1 MAMTREFAR
10 EFAED
15 WIASWNSHDLERIL
29 AHYTEDFELSSP
41 LIVQFMGEPTG
52 TLKGK
57 AAIRAYWAKA
67 LARLPDLHFD
77 LVEVFAGPSSPVIQY
92 RGLRGPSAEVFR
104 FDAENKVCRAAA
116 HYAS

>member
-10 EFAED
+10 EFAEE

-29 AHYTEDFELSSP
+29 EHYTEDFEMSSP
-41 LIVQFMGEPTG
+41 LIVQIIGEPAS

-67 LARLPDLHFD
+67 LARIPDLHFD
-77 LVEVFAGPSSPVIQY
+77 LTEVLVGASSLVIQY
-92 RGLRGPSAEVFR
+92 RGPCGPSAEAFW
-104 FDAENKVCRAAA
+104 FDAQNKVYRAAA